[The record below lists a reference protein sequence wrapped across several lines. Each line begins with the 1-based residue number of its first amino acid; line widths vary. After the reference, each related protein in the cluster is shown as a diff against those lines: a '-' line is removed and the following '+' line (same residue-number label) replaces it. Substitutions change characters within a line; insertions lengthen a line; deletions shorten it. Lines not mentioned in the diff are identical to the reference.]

1 MPQQADFEETA
12 ATEAQDSSTEAAA
25 AQDLPTG
32 AAESKPGEPESDAAA
47 AAPDAPAAPPPAHET
62 PPAHTHEALDA
73 FDETAA
79 VPEQPPAPRPI
90 ATQQGTTTTML
101 KCVVLGSSNVGKS
114 SLLERYTKNSFRPE
128 RRVTLGADF
137 ASKVIEVGN
146 ERVRLVIWDTAG
158 QERFHHGTIGGAF
171 YRGAD
176 GALLVYDT
184 TDFST
189 FAQVELWRREL
200 LQRVDDCETFPIVCV
215 GNKMD
220 LPNPTRADD
229 EKAAEAW
236 CAAHGVGLLFASA
249 CDGTGVAVAMEA
261 VAALALENK
270 KRRQALGVTKPPSLS
285 LDDLHAREKRGSSNC
300 C

>member
-1 MPQQADFEETA
+1 M
-12 ATEAQDSSTEAAA
+12 
-25 AQDLPTG
+25 
-32 AAESKPGEPESDAAA
+32 
-47 AAPDAPAAPPPAHET
+47 
-62 PPAHTHEALDA
+62 
-73 FDETAA
+73 
-79 VPEQPPAPRPI
+79 
-90 ATQQGTTTTML
+90 
-101 KCVVLGSSNVGKS
+101 
-114 SLLERYTKNSFRPE
+114 
-128 RRVTLGADF
+128 
-137 ASKVIEVGN
+137 
-146 ERVRLVIWDTAG
+146 
-158 QERFHHGTIGGAF
+158 
-171 YRGAD
+171 
-176 GALLVYDT
+176 YDT

-200 LQRVDDCETFPIVCV
+200 LQRVDGPEAFPIVCV

-220 LPNPTRADD
+220 LPCPTRKED

>member
-1 MPQQADFEETA
+1 MSQAAALTADFEETA
-12 ATEAQDSSTEAAA
+12 ATEAGAPKDS
-25 AQDLPTG
+25 PTG
-32 AAESKPGEPESDAAA
+32 AAESKESRSG
-47 AAPDAPAAPPPAHET
+47 APKADEAP
-62 PPAHTHEALDA
+62 DA

-114 SLLERYTKNSFRPE
+114 SLLERYTKNRFRPE

-137 ASKVIEVGN
+137 ASKVINVGE

-200 LQRVDDCETFPIVCV
+200 LQRVDGPEAFPIVCV

-220 LPNPTRADD
+220 LPNPTRAED